1 MIDTIISLLMGALAG
16 WIAGNIMNSEG
27 GFFRNMVLGV
37 VGGAVGVVVF
47 RFFGFYAHGTIANI
61 IVSVIGA
68 CLCIWFGRK
77 FL

>member
-1 MIDTIISLLMGALAG
+1 MHATLRLIRT
-16 WIAGNIMNSEG
+16 AGNIMNSEG

-37 VGGAVGVVVF
+37 VGGAVGGFVF
-47 RFFGFYAHGTIANI
+47 RFFGFYAHGMIANI

>member
-1 MIDTIISLLMGALAG
+1 
-16 WIAGNIMNSEG
+16 MNSEG

-37 VGGAVGVVVF
+37 VGGVVGGFIF
-47 RFFGFYAHGTIANI
+47 RFFGFYAHGMIANV

-68 CLCIWFGRK
+68 CFCIWFGRK